1 MKHAKKFFIISA
13 FLIAVISSIAACSGY
28 ASMSETFPNIKS
40 DDIPDILEKSV
51 GTLGDVSY
59 TKGTSS
65 DDYDAY
71 LHVTFHDTDEADY
84 TELVEHYQKA
94 STGTDEENML
104 LFDWG
109 RLKVLSDKN
118 SIFVEAYIK

>member
-28 ASMSETFPNIKS
+28 GSMSETFPNIKS
-40 DDIPDILEKSV
+40 ADIPDILEKSV

-84 TELVEHYQKA
+84 TELVEHYQTA

-104 LFDWG
+104 LFDWR

>member
-13 FLIAVISSIAACSGY
+13 FLIAVISSIDACSGY
-28 ASMSETFPNIKS
+28 SSMSETFPNIKS
-40 DDIPDILEKSV
+40 ADIPDILEKSV
-51 GTLGDVSY
+51 GTPGDVSY

-84 TELVEHYQKA
+84 NELVEHYQTA
-94 STGTDEENML
+94 STGADEENML

-109 RLKVLSDKN
+109 RLKVLSDNN
-118 SIFVEAYIK
+118 SISVDAYIK